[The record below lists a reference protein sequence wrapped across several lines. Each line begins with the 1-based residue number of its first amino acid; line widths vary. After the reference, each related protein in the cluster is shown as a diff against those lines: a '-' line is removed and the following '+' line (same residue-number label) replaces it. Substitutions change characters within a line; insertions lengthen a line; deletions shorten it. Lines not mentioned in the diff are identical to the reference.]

1 MKMVGFAD
9 LLEPEL
15 RVYSGYLF
23 LTVKQSQ
30 KLGEFGDQLS
40 EVKASRE
47 ASREASFF
55 ELSKGGLASSLARN
69 LLLDKKFRA

>member
-9 LLEPEL
+9 LMEPEL

-47 ASREASFF
+47 ASFF

>member
-47 ASREASFF
+47 ASFF